1 MAAWDSRYVD
11 VGGIRTHYLEA
22 GRGPTLVLL
31 HSGEFGGCAELSWEH
46 NIGAFA
52 EHCRVIAP
60 DWLGFGRTD
69 KLYDFAQ
76 GHRRVLSHMA
86 AFLRE
91 MRIYAADFVG
101 NSMGGTFLARVAAS
115 PEPLFAQFADTY
127 RNRALRIV
135 AEGVNALRANDRAF
149 LVITHYQRL
158 LDYIKPDK
166 VHVLANGRIVKTA
179 GPELALELEREGY
192 DKYLKA
198 AA

>member
-86 AFLRE
+86 SFLRE
-91 MRIYAADFVG
+91 MRIDAADFVG
-101 NSMGGTFLARVAAS
+101 NSMGGASVIRLADSKKVLVCGRLSRRLRHLGLGKLPGDFSFRWRGREVFVPLASSVLLSLLAAGI
-115 PEPLFAQFADTY
+115 
-127 RNRALRIV
+127 AL
-135 AEGVNALRANDRAF
+135 
-149 LVITHYQRL
+149 LV
-158 LDYIKPDK
+158 
-166 VHVLANGRIVKTA
+166 
-179 GPELALELEREGY
+179 
-192 DKYLKA
+192 
-198 AA
+198 